1 MNVYRIVFNMLMK
14 MEKNAY
20 SNIAL
25 SSAFNDSELSSQEK
39 RTASRIFYGVIERK
53 LTLDNIISKYSK
65 KPVNSLD
72 IEVLTVL
79 RMGLYELKFMDSIP
93 DNAAVNESV
102 KLIKGAGK
110 TSASGFVNA
119 VLRNFIRDGKE
130 ITYPKDKVKRVSA
143 ECSCPEWLVKKLL
156 DEYDEESI
164 LSLISLS
171 DEPPV
176 TSIRVNTL
184 LTDAEKLMKILSDE
198 NIEAEKSDLIPE
210 CLYIKHSGAIENTNA
225 YKSGLFHVQDISSQ
239 LCAMAVSAEPGD
251 TVLDMCSAPGGKT
264 FTIAEMMQNKGKVYA
279 YELHEK
285 RAALVAKGAER
296 LGISIISANANDAA
310 VYNGNIPLADK
321 VLCDVPCAGFGVI
334 RKKPE
339 IKYKKYED
347 IKRLPE
353 IQLSILETSSKY
365 VRDDGT
371 LVYSTCSVS
380 REENDAVVDEFLRK
394 NRDFEEVPFLKNIG
408 NPFGSGR
415 VTVFPKD
422 FGSDGFF
429 ICKFIKKGM
438 K

>member
-25 SSAFNDSELSSQEK
+25 SSAFNDSELSAQEK
-39 RTASRIFYGVIERK
+39 RTASRLFYGVIERK

-65 KPVNSLD
+65 KSVNSLD
-72 IEVLTVL
+72 CEVITAL

-102 KLIKGAGK
+102 KLIKSAGK

-130 ITYPKDKVKRVSA
+130 ITYPKDRIKRISA
-143 ECSCPEWLVKKLL
+143 ECSCPEWLVRKLL
-156 DEYDEESI
+156 DEYDEESA
-164 LSLISLS
+164 LSLIGLY

-184 LTDAEKLMKILSDE
+184 LTDAETLVRLLSDE
-198 NIEAEKSDLIPE
+198 NIEAERSEIIPE

-225 YKSGLFHVQDISSQ
+225 YKNGLFHVQDISSQ
-239 LCAMAVSAEPGD
+239 LCAMALGAESGD

-264 FTIAEMMQNKGKVYA
+264 FTVAEMMRNKGAIYA
-279 YELHEK
+279 FELHEK

-296 LGISIISANANDAA
+296 LKIGIISANANDAA
-310 VYNGNIPLADK
+310 VYNKDISLADK

-347 IKRLPE
+347 VKRLPE

-365 VRDDGT
+365 VKDGGT

-394 NRDFEEVPFLKNIG
+394 NKDFEEVPFLKEVG
-408 NPFGSGR
+408 DPFGNGR

-429 ICKFIKKGM
+429 ICKFTKRR
-438 K
+438 

>member
-25 SSAFNDSELSSQEK
+25 SSAFSDSELSVQEK
-39 RTASRIFYGVIERK
+39 RIASRLFYGVIERK
-53 LTLDNIISKYSK
+53 LTLDIIISKYSK
-65 KPVNSLD
+65 KTVGSLD
-72 IEVLTVL
+72 SEVLTVL

-102 KLIKGAGK
+102 KLIKCLGK

-119 VLRNFIRDGKE
+119 ILRNFIRDGKE
-130 ITYPKDKVKRVSA
+130 ITYPKDKIKRISA
-143 ECSCPEWLVKKLL
+143 ECSCPEWLVKKLI
-156 DEYDEESI
+156 DEYDEESA
-164 LSLISLS
+164 LSLIRLS
-171 DEPPV
+171 GEPPEA
-176 TSIRVNTL
+176 SIRVNTL
-184 LTDAEKLMKILSDE
+184 LTDTERLIKLLSDE
-198 NIEAEKSDLIPE
+198 NVEAERSAIIPE
-210 CLYIKHSGAIENTNA
+210 CLYIKRSGAIENTNA
-225 YKSGLFHVQDISSQ
+225 YQNGLFHVQDASSQ
-239 LCAMAVSAEPGD
+239 LCAMALGAEQGD
-251 TVLDMCSAPGGKT
+251 IVLDMCSAPGGKT
-264 FTIAEMMQNKGKVYA
+264 FTAAEMMRNKGEVHA

-296 LGISIISANANDAA
+296 LKISIISANANDAA
-310 VYNGNIPLADK
+310 VYNENIPLADK

-339 IKYKKYED
+339 IKYKKYD
-347 IKRLPE
+347 DVKRLPQ

-365 VRDDGT
+365 VKYGGT

-394 NRDFEEVPFLKNIG
+394 NRDFEEVPFLKEIG
-408 NPFGSGR
+408 EPFGNGR

-429 ICKFIKKGM
+429 ICKFIKRG
-438 K
+438 

>member
-119 VLRNFIRDGKE
+119 VLRNFIRDGKK
-130 ITYPKDKVKRVSA
+130 IAYPKDKVKRVSA
-143 ECSCPEWLVKKLL
+143 ECSCPEWLVKKLF
-156 DEYDEESI
+156 DEYDDESV

-264 FTIAEMMQNKGKVYA
+264 FTIAEMMQNKGEVHA

-285 RAALVAKGAER
+285 RAALVANGAER

-347 IKRLPE
+347 VKRLPE

-408 NPFGSGR
+408 KPFGSGR